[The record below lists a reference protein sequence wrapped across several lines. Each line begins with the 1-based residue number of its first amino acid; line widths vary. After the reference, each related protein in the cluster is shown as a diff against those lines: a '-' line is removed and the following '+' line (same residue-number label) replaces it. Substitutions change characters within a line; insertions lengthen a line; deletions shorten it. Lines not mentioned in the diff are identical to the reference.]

1 MQVKRPTFAPVFPA
15 AVDDDGKLVIDSQTR
30 QRMAAR
36 AAAFK
41 GRAVDIRLE
50 LHKDTRSQRAN
61 AYYWSCVLGE
71 MAKYCDHTPEEIHE
85 AMCVKFL
92 PNETAQ
98 VEFFNRMTGECLTVD
113 TTEARRS
120 SKLNGAPFYDFVERV
135 RGFALEFLGVET
147 QDPDPEYWRKR
158 HTTEQVA

>member
-1 MQVKRPTFAPVFPA
+1 MQVKRPTFAPVFRGS
-15 AVDDDGKLVIDSQTR
+15 VDEQGKLVMDPVTR
-30 QRMAAR
+30 QRMGAR
-36 AAAFK
+36 VAAFK
-41 GRAVDIRLE
+41 GRDIDIRLE

-71 MAKYCDHTPEEIHE
+71 MAKYCDHTVDEIHD

-113 TTEARRS
+113 TTETRRS
-120 SKLNGAPFYDFVERV
+120 SKLNGAPFYDFVEQV

-158 HTTEQVA
+158 STHEQVA